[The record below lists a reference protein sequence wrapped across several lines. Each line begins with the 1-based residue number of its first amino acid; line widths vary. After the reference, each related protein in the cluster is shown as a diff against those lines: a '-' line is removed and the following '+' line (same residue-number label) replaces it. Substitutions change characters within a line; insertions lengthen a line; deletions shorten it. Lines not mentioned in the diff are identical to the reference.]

1 MSHSREIFPE
11 PAILSTTPLTFILA
25 NVTDLMCPRLNSAGI
40 TERATIICRS
50 QESVLLVARTA
61 SRWTLPGGIIK
72 SDESPAEAAS
82 RELEEETGLIGLK
95 LDYAFQF
102 VGSSKLHHVFVT
114 DVPTHSDPRPGK
126 EINLCQWFRY
136 VDVQSLPT
144 STPTPKI
151 VERLHNHS
159 CANVTDS
166 LAIGV

>member
-1 MSHSREIFPE
+1 MR
-11 PAILSTTPLTFILA
+11 
-25 NVTDLMCPRLNSAGI
+25 PRLNSAGI

-50 QESVLLVARTA
+50 EESVLLVARTA

-95 LDYAFQF
+95 LTYAFQF

-114 DVPTHSDPRPGK
+114 DVPTQSDPRPSK

-151 VERLHNHS
+151 VERLYYHS
-159 CANVTDS
+159 CANATDS
-166 LAIGV
+166 LASGI

>member
-1 MSHSREIFPE
+1 
-11 PAILSTTPLTFILA
+11 
-25 NVTDLMCPRLNSAGI
+25 MCPRLNSAGI
-40 TERATIICRS
+40 TERATTICRS

-95 LDYAFQF
+95 LTYAFQF
-102 VGSSKLHHVFVT
+102 IGPSKLHYIFVT
-114 DVPTHSDPRPGK
+114 DVPTQSDLRPGK
-126 EINLCQWFRY
+126 EISLCQWFQY

-144 STPTPKI
+144 GTPTPKI
-151 VERLHNHS
+151 VDRLYNHS
-159 CANVTDS
+159 CANATDS